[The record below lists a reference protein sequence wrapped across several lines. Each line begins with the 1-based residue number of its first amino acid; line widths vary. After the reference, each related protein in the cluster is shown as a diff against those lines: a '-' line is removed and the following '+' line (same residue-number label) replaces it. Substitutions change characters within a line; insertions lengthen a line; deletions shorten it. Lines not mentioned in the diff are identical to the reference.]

1 MPFFSGSNGP
11 IGLDISDLSIK
22 LVQLKKTGAKIKIQA
37 LGKVDIPE
45 GLLVNDEIVNQKELT
60 KYIRKLIARPDFG
73 KVIGREAV
81 ICLGEGKTFLKIVE
95 IDKQAQDRNKA
106 IKDALEKHIPL
117 PIEDLFFD
125 WQIIGDSGHSHLV
138 LIGAA
143 PKKLV
148 NDHLELLKESRL
160 TALAVETEPISVCR
174 CLLESESPTFR
185 STNRKNS
192 AIIDIGAT
200 DASLTFYSKNTI
212 LFSVNLPVSGEEVT
226 KKIAATLEVDR
237 EQAEKVKILYGLVN
251 NAQETTAEK
260 IIDKMADDLKDKC
273 TEALAFFNHHFS
285 AWGPIERI
293 ILCGGGANLKNLDKL
308 IKKETGIATARGD
321 VFINFQ
327 RGKNNS
333 FGEFRRTFGLNTD
346 FLKEEED
353 DKTDTKESK
362 TVKILHDVSLSY
374 VTAIGL
380 ALRGIFIDE

>member
-1 MPFFSGSNGP
+1 MSLFSEANSP

-22 LVQLKKTGAKIKIQA
+22 LVQLKRTGKKIKIQA
-37 LGKVDIPE
+37 LGKVDLPR
-45 GLLVNDEIVNQKELT
+45 GLLENDEVVNQKELA
-60 KYIRKLIARPDFG
+60 KIIRKLIAHPDFG
-73 KVIGREAV
+73 KVTGREAA

-95 IDKQAQDRNKA
+95 IDKQASDKNKA
-106 IKDALEKHIPL
+106 VKNALEKHIPL
-117 PIEDLFFD
+117 PIDDLFFD

-160 TALAVETEPISVCR
+160 MASAVETEPISICR
-174 CLLESESPTFR
+174 CLLESENPSFR
-185 STNRKNS
+185 GTSRKNS

-226 KKIAATLEVDR
+226 KKIATALGIDQ

-273 TEALAFFNHHFS
+273 TEALTFFNHHFS
-285 AWGPIERI
+285 AWGPIEKI
-293 ILCGGGANLKNLDKL
+293 FLCGGGANIKDLSKL
-308 IKKETGIATARGD
+308 IQKETGINTVRGD
-321 VFINFQ
+321 VFVNFQ
-327 RGKNNS
+327 GSKNNS
-333 FGEFRRTFGLNTD
+333 FNQFNRTFGLNTD
-346 FLKEEED
+346 FLAEEQNN
-353 DKTDTKESK
+353 KPKAKQSK
-362 TVKILHDVSLSY
+362 TVKVSHDVSLSY

-380 ALRGIFIDE
+380 ALRGILIDE